1 MMFHLCVATTINPF
15 FISQCTQSK
24 SMIFRCCECFFYY
37 YYYFVVNLMR
47 INIFFIVIGQAYRW
61 MKIEQWM
68 EICYVLWSYGFMR
81 CCILRCNIFI
91 IIFSTCVVYWKVN
104 VFVFTIYTPEPIFLK
119 NVSYFSLVGF

>member
-15 FISQCTQSK
+15 FSFLNVLNLSPW
-24 SMIFRCCECFFYY
+24 SFDAVNVFY
-37 YYYFVVNLMR
+37 YYYFVVKLMR

-104 VFVFTIYTPEPIFLK
+104 VFVFTIYIPETIFLK
-119 NVSYFSLVGF
+119 NVSYYSLVGF